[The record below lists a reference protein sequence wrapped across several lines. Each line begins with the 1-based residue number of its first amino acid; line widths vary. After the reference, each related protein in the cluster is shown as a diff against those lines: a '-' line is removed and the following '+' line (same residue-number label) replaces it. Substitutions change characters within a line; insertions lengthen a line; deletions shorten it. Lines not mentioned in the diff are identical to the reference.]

1 MCIFEIDMGVE
12 STFFEGCPGAL
23 PSEGHLPELLHRS
36 ETGYTELW
44 RVRREGRY
52 RVCKV
57 LKPEFR
63 GEAAYEALLRKEFEL
78 GCGLDH
84 PGICRILDW
93 KTLPEWG
100 SAVEMEW
107 VDGQTLAELAS
118 QGPVPAARLRQL
130 FVELCDALEYIHRR
144 GLVHRDL
151 KPENVLVTHDGGH
164 VRLIDFGLS
173 DAGDWYQLKE
183 AAGTR
188 VYAAPELLAGRPAD
202 ARSDLYSLGVILSEL
217 GGKRFSRVAGKC
229 TRQIPDRRYQ
239 DVRQVKRAL
248 EGRGRWSRVV
258 VAALA
263 VILVLVAALLLHD
276 RAARQADRIFGEAT
290 DLIERS
296 LQ

>member
-1 MCIFEIDMGVE
+1 MCIFEQDMGVE
-12 STFFEGCPGAL
+12 STFFEGRPGDL
-23 PSEGHLPELLHRS
+23 PAGGLLPELLHRS

-44 RVRREGRY
+44 RIRREGRY
-52 RVCKV
+52 RVYKV

-63 GEAAYEALLRKEFEL
+63 GEAAYEALLRKEFGL
-78 GCGLDH
+78 GFGLDH
-84 PGICRILDW
+84 PGICRVLDW
-93 KTLPEWG
+93 KTSPEWG
-100 SAVEMEW
+100 STIEMEW
-107 VDGQTLAELAS
+107 VDGQTLAEMAS
-118 QGPVPAARLRQL
+118 QGPLPTAQLRQL

-151 KPENVLVTHDGGH
+151 KPENVLVTHEGGH
-164 VRLIDFGLS
+164 VKLIDFGLS

-202 ARSDLYSLGVILSEL
+202 ARSDIYSLGVMLSEL

-229 TRQIPDRRYQ
+229 TRQIPDRRYR
-239 DVRQVKRAL
+239 DARQVQRVL
-248 EGRGRWSRVV
+248 EGRGRWGWMAVV
-258 VAALA
+258 TLALF
-263 VILVLVAALLLHD
+263 LGLGAALLLRD

-290 DLIERS
+290 ELIERS